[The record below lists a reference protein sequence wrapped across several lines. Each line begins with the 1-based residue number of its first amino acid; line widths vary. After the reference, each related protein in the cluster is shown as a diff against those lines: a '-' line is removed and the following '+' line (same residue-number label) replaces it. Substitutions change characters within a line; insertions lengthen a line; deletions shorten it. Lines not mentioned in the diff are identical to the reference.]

1 MNIQESKTLDSLLKV
16 IYKNLSQKQIN
27 KLSGKIKS
35 IFKKKIHNERNKNL
49 WNENDFFL
57 ICYADSIIKKNQK
70 NFKTLNLFVKRYCK
84 SFSFL
89 HILPFFPSSSD
100 DGFAVI
106 DYKKIDD
113 EHGDWIDFKNIS
125 KNFKIMTDLVINH
138 CSASNRLFYNFLN
151 KIEPGIDF
159 FISSEKKFNGIS
171 KVVRPRTSKL
181 SKTIEINGK
190 KKYVWCTFS
199 HDQVDFNFKN
209 HNVLLFFLNIIK
221 FYFDSG
227 TSAIRLD
234 AVAFLWKEIGT
245 RCINLPETHSI
256 IRLIRFLAE
265 YYKSD
270 SIIITETNIPSNENL
285 SYFGNNN
292 EAHCIYNFSLA
303 PLLIHSIISG
313 SSFYLKKWSR
323 SMPPA
328 QQGNAYLNF
337 LSTHDGIGMRP
348 LEGIIP
354 DEELQ
359 KFFKTLQKSGAFLSY
374 RASNK
379 KDNVYEVNTTLL
391 DALSQTYYGED
402 NYTVKRFILA
412 HQILFSMEGIP
423 AVYIQNLIGS
433 KNDIK
438 KYRETKSYRSVNR
451 KNWDYDDL
459 LKRLNNI
466 SSANHKIFK
475 SLSNLIYV
483 RKKQPA
489 FHPNATQFTLQLEDH
504 LFGIWRQSID
514 RSQSIF
520 CVSNLTK
527 YKKKFFLYNINLI
540 ATDDWFDILKNKKI
554 KSINTEILLQPY
566 QSIWITNKKI

>member
-1 MNIQESKTLDSLLKV
+1 
-16 IYKNLSQKQIN
+16 
-27 KLSGKIKS
+27 
-35 IFKKKIHNERNKNL
+35 
-49 WNENDFFL
+49 
-57 ICYADSIIKKNQK
+57 
-70 NFKTLNLFVKRYCK
+70 
-84 SFSFL
+84 
-89 HILPFFPSSSD
+89 
-100 DGFAVI
+100 
-106 DYKKIDD
+106 
-113 EHGDWIDFKNIS
+113 
-125 KNFKIMTDLVINH
+125 
-138 CSASNRLFYNFLN
+138 
-151 KIEPGIDF
+151 
-159 FISSEKKFNGIS
+159 
-171 KVVRPRTSKL
+171 
-181 SKTIEINGK
+181 
-190 KKYVWCTFS
+190 
-199 HDQVDFNFKN
+199 
-209 HNVLLFFLNIIK
+209 
-221 FYFDSG
+221 
-227 TSAIRLD
+227 
-234 AVAFLWKEIGT
+234 
-245 RCINLPETHSI
+245 
-256 IRLIRFLAE
+256 
-265 YYKSD
+265 
-270 SIIITETNIPSNENL
+270 
-285 SYFGNNN
+285 
-292 EAHCIYNFSLA
+292 
-303 PLLIHSIISG
+303 
-313 SSFYLKKWSR
+313 
-323 SMPPA
+323 MPPA